1 MVFFSQGRT
10 PNNLIFNFIGKQLEI
25 VDKVNYLGVLLTKN
39 GNFNKSKMF
48 SVHKGTKAMYEVL
61 KLGRIQSFDKL
72 STRPI

>member
-1 MVFFSQGRT
+1 M
-10 PNNLIFNFIGKQLEI
+10 
-25 VDKVNYLGVLLTKN
+25 LLTKN

-48 SVHKGTKAMYEVL
+48 AVNKDTKAMYEVL